1 MITRNL
7 NSIPSPRRLP
17 PGLARSCA
25 RLAERLAHN
34 TQSNLT
40 DEQKLRWL
48 RFRLFGRIAEEQPQ
62 PSLDQFQP
70 ALSNETSR

>member
-1 MITRNL
+1 MNNKAL
-7 NSIPSPRRLP
+7 NSPPRPRRLP

-25 RLAERLAHN
+25 RLAERLADN

-40 DEQKLRWL
+40 DEQKLRVL

-62 PSLDQFQP
+62 YLCIPP
-70 ALSNETSR
+70 K